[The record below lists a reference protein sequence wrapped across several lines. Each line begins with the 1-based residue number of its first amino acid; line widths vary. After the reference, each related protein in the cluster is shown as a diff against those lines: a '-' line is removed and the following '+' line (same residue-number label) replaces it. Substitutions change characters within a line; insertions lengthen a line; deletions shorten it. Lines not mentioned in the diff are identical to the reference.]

1 MILNFGK
8 WKHESTF
15 TRAKFIRQKC
25 YLEEIIENNEI
36 KNINE
41 NQKNED
47 ENIDINKREKI
58 DDEIKITCAGLP
70 SRCYKF
76 VTWENFKTGFK
87 CGGKLTY
94 KHVKGGVILVETEF
108 SIKEDNIKKQI
119 EKFKK

>member
-25 YLEEIIENNEI
+25 YLEEI
-36 KNINE
+36 
-41 NQKNED
+41 
-47 ENIDINKREKI
+47 

-70 SRCYKF
+70 SRCYKY

-94 KHVKGGVILVETEF
+94 KHVKGGVLLVETEF
-108 SIKEDNIKKQI
+108 SIKDDSIKKQI
-119 EKFKK
+119 AKFKK